1 MKQKLCKVTMIFSIL
16 VTTILFGISVSAN
29 DNITNIED
37 IKGHG
42 TSYDKI
48 YIDENYRGDAVYNTK
63 YQYVDC
69 KKEFVVAEG
78 NSKYKAIDGVLYSK
92 DGKILYYFPRSKSQ
106 SYKLIT
112 SAEVIENKAFYNC
125 TSLKKIDLNKAKK
138 INSNGISQCKNLKE
152 IVSNNISRIEEQGIN
167 NTAIKQIKLNQKAKL
182 DIRAVDSNILIKTN
196 KKFKEIKPYVYS

>member
-78 NSKYKAIDGVLYSK
+78 NSKTI
-92 DGKILYYFPRSKSQ
+92 
-106 SYKLIT
+106 
-112 SAEVIENKAFYNC
+112 
-125 TSLKKIDLNKAKK
+125 
-138 INSNGISQCKNLKE
+138 
-152 IVSNNISRIEEQGIN
+152 
-167 NTAIKQIKLNQKAKL
+167 
-182 DIRAVDSNILIKTN
+182 N
-196 KKFKEIKPYVYS
+196 KKRLYECGKKQKTKATEISGGT